1 VALATGLLFAFLCTA
16 PGVAQ
21 AQMQERLCDTQ
32 LEDCRAPLLN
42 LIRNEQQ
49 GIDVAFWY
57 MTDAWY
63 SNEIIKR
70 WQAGVPVRVLVDTR
84 ASVKYTV
91 NAQRLQDLKN
101 AGIPMRNK
109 ASGTN
114 LHWKMMLFN
123 GQNTVEFSKANYGP
137 YAFGGE
143 RPGDDEAVYFSTDS
157 ALTNSFRTRYDDLWI
172 DTTKFVNYANVTG
185 ALARKYPVYPTV
197 SWMNFPPFHDFAS
210 RVLGRFNAEP
220 TQIDALVFRIT
231 DDRYADALIAAK
243 KRGVRVRVIADL
255 DEYRDAKKLRHSY
268 NLDRLYAAGV
278 EMKQRNHAGLLH
290 EMAVVLHGSGEAIF
304 GSSNF
309 SPNNQNEH
317 NVFYSPSVNTVLT
330 DGLGQG
336 KTFFQWF
343 ADQFEG
349 KWNNA
354 SGFGPFQPLAP
365 TNPAYSAPTNFATGQ
380 STTSVTLKWDGG
392 NWAYLYDIYFGTSST
407 PPLLVQDIPLGSTTT
422 GALESY
428 TVQNLLPGTTYYWRI
443 VGKTMAKKT
452 NGGATWSFT
461 TSGVGGGSTAY
472 GGSPVLLPGTIQAV
486 NFDEGGSGAAYYD
499 TTAGNKGGVYR
510 STDVDIGPVAG
521 GGYYVGWTRPG
532 EWLTYT
538 VNVGASGTYT
548 LSVRVANMGT
558 GATFRVEVDGTD
570 RTGARSVPDTGGWDI
585 WQTITVPGIEL
596 TAGQHVV
603 RVVHLTGTTAT
614 GGVGNY
620 RDFTFN

>member
-1 VALATGLLFAFLCTA
+1 
-16 PGVAQ
+16 
-21 AQMQERLCDTQ
+21 
-32 LEDCRAPLLN
+32 
-42 LIRNEQQ
+42 
-49 GIDVAFWY
+49 
-57 MTDAWY
+57 
-63 SNEIIKR
+63 
-70 WQAGVPVRVLVDTR
+70 
-84 ASVKYTV
+84 
-91 NAQRLQDLKN
+91 
-101 AGIPMRNK
+101 
-109 ASGTN
+109 
-114 LHWKMMLFN
+114 
-123 GQNTVEFSKANYGP
+123 
-137 YAFGGE
+137 
-143 RPGDDEAVYFSTDS
+143 
-157 ALTNSFRTRYDDLWI
+157 
-172 DTTKFVNYANVTG
+172 
-185 ALARKYPVYPTV
+185 
-197 SWMNFPPFHDFAS
+197 
-210 RVLGRFNAEP
+210 
-220 TQIDALVFRIT
+220 
-231 DDRYADALIAAK
+231 
-243 KRGVRVRVIADL
+243 
-255 DEYRDAKKLRHSY
+255 
-268 NLDRLYAAGV
+268 
-278 EMKQRNHAGLLH
+278 
-290 EMAVVLHGSGEAIF
+290 
-304 GSSNF
+304 
-309 SPNNQNEH
+309 
-317 NVFYSPSVNTVLT
+317 VFYTPSVNKVLT

-354 SGFGPFQPLAP
+354 SGFGPFQPLP
-365 TNPAYSAPTNFATGQ
+365 PSNPVYSAPANFATGQ
-380 STTSVTLKWDGG
+380 STTSVTLKWNGG

-407 PPLLVQDIPLGSTTT
+407 PPLLIEDIPLGSPTT
-422 GALESY
+422 GVLESY

-452 NGGATWSFT
+452 NSGPAWSFT
-461 TSGVGGGSTAY
+461 TRGVGGGSTAY
-472 GGSPVLLPGTIQAV
+472 GGTPVLLPGTIQAV

-548 LSVRVANMGT
+548 MSVRVANMGT

-603 RVVHLTGTTAT
+603 RVVYLTGTAAT